1 MSSGTG
7 SIQLLVQGVE
17 DQILYGKP
25 SYSYFSSVYMKNLQ
39 FYSKIVDTSARV
51 QIGGGKRIRSELGRN
66 GDLIKNIF
74 IRITTDSTTASIP
87 EFSFYQFIDSV
98 DLIIGGQIIERLTG
112 EYMFMYYKL
121 LATPN
126 ERKFVETIS
135 ETFSDSDLVNDKTFF
150 LPLPFFYFN
159 NLKKL
164 IPINQISKQ
173 KIEIELT
180 IFDKLQGTPP
190 YTDIFKFITIPVS
203 YIILEEPEILGF
215 KQDIQISQLYR
226 EFHYVESNVNAITID
241 LNNIKNPVLDMYVY
255 AMPVKTETR
264 GKEQL
269 KKKSTILNCFNSN
282 VITDY
287 YQTSNNMIQSM
298 ELLFNGES
306 YIDKSLPSQYY
317 THVVPSIYY
326 NNPGVFS
333 NRRGCVYNFTINP
346 LTNEPVGSH
355 INFSR
360 IRDKK
365 LKIILNDH
373 DGQEVNIKI
382 FTRSLNILRIADG
395 LAGVMFAHRSQFDTN
410 IFASKLP
417 DPITE
422 GVFDSTM
429 TINNYR
435 VTASGL
441 QYTYAEDSRS
451 NADTAVLHYKLDS
464 PYTSAEPIEFIK
476 NSPSYTA
483 LPGTLTLDFTPESGI
498 ISSGW
503 NVDGYI
509 SIPALDKE
517 YVANAILWKE
527 FTETYS
533 QFYSSDFLTF
543 DAEDT
548 FTDAN
553 LSLLSYDDTT
563 NIGNIICKVNTTYSN
578 AYYNIAT
585 ANIAFDS
592 VLEPDLTSFNELQP
606 ITQVSA
612 ISVGSPTSPY
622 THRTNVVY
630 SNTST
635 TYYGREVLLFTFEK
649 EFTTTGTMS
658 SNFGNGLFTFVNSAD
673 NAYIVG
679 NSMTIESNTI
689 PWLGITGASAS
700 EDQQTITIT
709 KSFNWTNDWSYQ
721 LNGGAPITVSGGA
734 TEVRNISINV
744 SDEITVNQP
753 INGTDIVIESREIF
767 SLSNLSYSNGDY
779 FQLDSTL
786 FILALSIG
794 MKDDG
799 TAIYPVNKS
808 GFIER
813 YDMSTSYDIK
823 TASNSAVDN
832 VTITPTNAF
841 ADLSVSGDGTSW
853 YFCENSSKPYD
864 NINFWTASPGWDLST
879 LTQDPSLLR
888 LGGNPRAVFKQSNK
902 IYVCQSG
909 QIIRQFELTGDWV
922 PATDQGSVD
931 LSSYLTGTGG
941 INGLFLNSNG
951 TKLITIHTTGFAT
964 ASYISEFS
972 LSVPYDL
979 VGSTIT
985 LLNEILIS
993 DVITDIPRSVFSP
1006 AAIVIDRATYSNIY
1020 LSDTSEKRIYQIK
1033 MNK

>member
-1 MSSGTG
+1 MSAGTG

-25 SYSYFSSVYMKNLQ
+25 SYSYFSSVYMKNLK

-98 DLIIGGQIIERLTG
+98 DLIIGGQVIERLTG
-112 EYMFMYYKL
+112 EYMYMYYKL
-121 LATPN
+121 LASPN
-126 ERKFVETIS
+126 ERKFVETIT
-135 ETFSDSDLVNDKTFF
+135 ETFSNSDLVNDKTFF

-159 NLKKL
+159 NVKKL

-190 YTDIFKFITIPVS
+190 YSDIFKFITIPVS
-203 YIILEEPEILGF
+203 YIILEDPEVLGF

-226 EFHYVESNVNAITID
+226 EFHYVESNVNTITID

-255 AMPVKTETR
+255 AMPVKPETR

-287 YQTSNNMIQSM
+287 YQTSNNMIQNM

-306 YIDKSLPSQYY
+306 YIDKTLPSQYY
-317 THVVPSIYY
+317 THVVPSLYY

-333 NRRGCVYNFTINP
+333 NRRGCVYNFTVNP

-365 LKIILNDH
+365 LKITLNDH
-373 DGQEVNIKI
+373 EDQEVNIKI

-395 LAGVMFAHRSQFDTN
+395 LAGLMFAHRSQFDTN

-417 DPITE
+417 DPISE
-422 GVFDSTM
+422 GTFDSSM
-429 TINNYR
+429 TIENYR
-435 VTASGL
+435 VTVSGL
-441 QYTYAEDSRS
+441 QYTYAEDGRS
-451 NADTAVLHYKLDS
+451 NATTAVLHFELDS

-476 NSPSYTA
+476 NSPSYTG
-483 LPGTLTLDFTPESGI
+483 LPGTLTLDFTPESGV
-498 ISSGW
+498 ISGGW
-503 NVDGYI
+503 NTDGYI
-509 SIPALDKE
+509 SIAALDKD

-533 QFYSSDFLTF
+533 QFYSSDILNF

-563 NIGNIICKVNTTYSN
+563 NIGNILCKVNTTYSN

-592 VLEPDLTSFNELQP
+592 VVQPDLTSFNELQSL
-606 ITQVSA
+606 TQVTA

-658 SNFGNGLFTFVNSAD
+658 SNFGNGLFTFVNSA
-673 NAYIVG
+673 NNPYIIG
-679 NSMTIESNTI
+679 NSMSIETNTI
-689 PWLGITGASAS
+689 PWVGITAASTSA
-700 EDQQTITIT
+700 DHQTITIT
-709 KSFNWTNDWSYQ
+709 KSYDWTTDWSYQ
-721 LNGGAPITVSGGA
+721 LNGGSAITVSGGA
-734 TEVRNISINV
+734 TEVTNSSINLA
-744 SDEITVNQP
+744 DEITVNQP
-753 INGTDIVIESREIF
+753 INGSDITIEPREIF
-767 SLSNLSYSNGDY
+767 SLSNLSYSTGDY
-779 FQLDSTL
+779 FELNGTL
-786 FILALSIG
+786 FNVARSIG

-799 TAIYPVNKS
+799 TAIYPVQQS

-813 YDMSTSYDIK
+813 YDMSTPYDIK
-823 TASNSAVDN
+823 TASNSAADN
-832 VTITPTNAF
+832 VTITPTQAF
-841 ADLSVSGDGTSW
+841 NDLSVSSDGTSW
-853 YFCENSSKPYD
+853 YFCENSGNPYD
-864 NINFWTASPGWDLST
+864 NINLWTASPGWDLST
-879 LTQDPSLLR
+879 LTRDPNLVR
-888 LGGNPRAVFKQSNK
+888 LGGFPSAVFKQSNK
-902 IYVCQSG
+902 IYTRQGGKV
-909 QIIRQFELTGDWV
+909 IRQFELTGDWV

-931 LSSYLTGTGG
+931 LSSLITSTGSVTGM
-941 INGLFLNSNG
+941 FFNSNG
-951 TKLITIHTTGFAT
+951 TKFILLLNGG
-964 ASYISEFS
+964 SSNSVLVEFS
-972 LSVPYDL
+972 VETPYDI
-979 VGSTIT
+979 VGSTVTKLNEVNIST
-985 LLNEILIS
+985 LLTADTS
-993 DVITDIPRSVFSP
+993 GTFSP
-1006 AAIVIDRATYSNIY
+1006 EAIVIDRATYSNIY
-1020 LSDTSEKRIYQIK
+1020 LSDIGRKRIYQIK

>member
-1 MSSGTG
+1 MSAGTG

-25 SYSYFSSVYMKNLQ
+25 SYSYFSSVYMKNLK

-98 DLIIGGQIIERLTG
+98 DLIIGGQVIERLTG
-112 EYMFMYYKL
+112 EYMYMYYKL
-121 LATPN
+121 LASPN
-126 ERKFVETIS
+126 ERKFVETIT
-135 ETFSDSDLVNDKTFF
+135 ETFSNSDLVNDKTFF

-159 NLKKL
+159 NVKKL

-190 YTDIFKFITIPVS
+190 YSDIFKFITIPVS
-203 YIILEEPEILGF
+203 YIILEDPEVLGF

-226 EFHYVESNVNAITID
+226 EFHYVESNVNTITID

-255 AMPVKTETR
+255 AMPVKPETR

-287 YQTSNNMIQSM
+287 YQTSNNMIQNM

-306 YIDKSLPSQYY
+306 YIDKTLPSQYY
-317 THVVPSIYY
+317 THVVPSLYY

-333 NRRGCVYNFTINP
+333 NRRGCVYNFTVNP

-365 LKIILNDH
+365 LKITLNDH
-373 DGQEVNIKI
+373 EDQEVNIKI

-395 LAGVMFAHRSQFDTN
+395 LAGLMFAHRSQFDTN

-417 DPITE
+417 DPISQGT
-422 GVFDSTM
+422 FDSSM
-429 TINNYR
+429 TIENYR
-435 VTASGL
+435 VTVSGL
-441 QYTYAEDSRS
+441 QYTYAEDGRS
-451 NADTAVLHYKLDS
+451 NATTAVLHFELDS

-476 NSPSYTA
+476 NSPSYTG
-483 LPGTLTLDFTPESGI
+483 LPGTLTLDFTPESGV
-498 ISSGW
+498 ISGGW
-503 NVDGYI
+503 NTDGYI
-509 SIPALDKE
+509 SIAALDKD

-533 QFYSSDFLTF
+533 QFYSSDILNF

-563 NIGNIICKVNTTYSN
+563 NIGNILCKVNTTYSN

-592 VLEPDLTSFNELQP
+592 VVQPDLTSFNELQSL
-606 ITQVSA
+606 TQVTA

-658 SNFGNGLFTFVNSAD
+658 SNFGNGLFTFVNSA
-673 NAYIVG
+673 NNPYIIG
-679 NSMTIESNTI
+679 NSMSIETNTI
-689 PWLGITGASAS
+689 PWVGITAASTSA
-700 EDQQTITIT
+700 DHQTITIT
-709 KSFNWTNDWSYQ
+709 KSYDWTTDWSYQ
-721 LNGGAPITVSGGA
+721 LNGGSAITVSGGA
-734 TEVRNISINV
+734 TEVTNSSINLA
-744 SDEITVNQP
+744 DEITVNQP
-753 INGTDIVIESREIF
+753 INGSDITIEPREIF
-767 SLSNLSYSNGDY
+767 SLSNLSYSTGDY
-779 FQLDSTL
+779 FELNGTL
-786 FILALSIG
+786 FNVARSIG

-799 TAIYPVNKS
+799 TAIYPVQQS

-813 YDMSTSYDIK
+813 YDMSTPYDIK
-823 TASNSAVDN
+823 TASNSAADN
-832 VTITPTNAF
+832 VTITPTQAF
-841 ADLSVSGDGTSW
+841 NDLSVSSDGTSW
-853 YFCENSSKPYD
+853 YFCENSGNPYD
-864 NINFWTASPGWDLST
+864 NINLWTASPGWDLST
-879 LTQDPSLLR
+879 LTRDPNLVR
-888 LGGNPRAVFKQSNK
+888 LGGFPSAVFKQSNK
-902 IYVCQSG
+902 IYTRQGGKV
-909 QIIRQFELTGDWV
+909 IRQFELTGDWV

-931 LSSYLTGTGG
+931 LSSLITSTGSVTGM
-941 INGLFLNSNG
+941 FFNSNG
-951 TKLITIHTTGFAT
+951 TKFILLLNGG
-964 ASYISEFS
+964 SSNSVLVEFS
-972 LSVPYDL
+972 VETPYDI
-979 VGSTIT
+979 VGSTVTKLNEVNIST
-985 LLNEILIS
+985 LLTADTS
-993 DVITDIPRSVFSP
+993 GTFSP
-1006 AAIVIDRATYSNIY
+1006 EAIVIDRATYSNIY
-1020 LSDTSEKRIYQIK
+1020 LSDIGRKRIYQIK